1 MLTPKW
7 FVPFKGN
14 CPLIAEQLGRALLD
28 GGQKLGGVYSL
39 ILSSLILLAA
49 ACTGKQ
55 ASPPKESGEL
65 FGEIADTIQY
75 YDLHEIQSSGIIIA
89 GTLSGPDTYY
99 EYHGKEMGLQFNL
112 AEEFAQSIGV
122 RLQMEI
128 SPDTATLLTRLK
140 KGEID
145 FIALEM
151 PHWQTRTDESLLSE
165 AIANWWEPE
174 RVVRLKTAIDQQPTY
189 TVHRRMRPVM
199 RDAAHGIIS
208 AYDDLFRRY
217 SNTAGW
223 DWRLLAAQCYQESGF
238 DPQAVSSMGAQGLM
252 QLMPATADAMG
263 VPGDKRFDP
272 EQNISAAARYIRKVT
287 QSFADIKD
295 ADERI
300 RFTLA
305 AYNGG
310 VGHVQDAQTLAR
322 KAGRNPQLWR
332 EVAPF
337 ILLLAQPRYYR
348 DPDVINGYMRGSETE
363 AYVRLIMERWGQY
376 RGSARAFSNAST
388 PAPAKRS
395 LKDGEYQSNVKKP
408 DSIGSEGEKVKN

>member
-151 PHWQTRTDESLLSE
+151 PHWQTRTDESL
-165 AIANWWEPE
+165 
-174 RVVRLKTAIDQQPTY
+174 
-189 TVHRRMRPVM
+189 
-199 RDAAHGIIS
+199 
-208 AYDDLFRRY
+208 
-217 SNTAGW
+217 
-223 DWRLLAAQCYQESGF
+223 
-238 DPQAVSSMGAQGLM
+238 
-252 QLMPATADAMG
+252 
-263 VPGDKRFDP
+263 
-272 EQNISAAARYIRKVT
+272 
-287 QSFADIKD
+287 
-295 ADERI
+295 
-300 RFTLA
+300 
-305 AYNGG
+305 
-310 VGHVQDAQTLAR
+310 
-322 KAGRNPQLWR
+322 
-332 EVAPF
+332 
-337 ILLLAQPRYYR
+337 
-348 DPDVINGYMRGSETE
+348 
-363 AYVRLIMERWGQY
+363 
-376 RGSARAFSNAST
+376 
-388 PAPAKRS
+388 
-395 LKDGEYQSNVKKP
+395 
-408 DSIGSEGEKVKN
+408 